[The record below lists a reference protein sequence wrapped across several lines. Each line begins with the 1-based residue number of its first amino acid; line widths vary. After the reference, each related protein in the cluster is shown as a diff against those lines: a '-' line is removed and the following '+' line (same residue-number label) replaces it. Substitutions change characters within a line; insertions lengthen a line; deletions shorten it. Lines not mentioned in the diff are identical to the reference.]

1 MKLLAITSC
10 PVGIAHTYIAAE
22 KLNKMAKKMGI
33 DIKVETQGST
43 GAENVI
49 TEQDIKEADGIIIAA
64 DKAVSLERF
73 EGMAMIEC
81 PIARAIKEPDV
92 LIQMFLDGKV
102 EKKKSN
108 INSAK
113 KNKKCRRRKESN
125 KS

>member
-22 KLNKMAKKMGI
+22 KLNKMAKKMGV

-113 KNKKCRRRKESN
+113 KIKSVEEEKESN